1 MISLFTQKS
10 RKVFD
15 ENQLFAAFVLFM
27 LFKETG

>member
-10 RKVFD
+10 RKELIFIKH
-15 ENQLFAAFVLFM
+15 FAAFVLFM